1 MSDADTSGVQPGSMH
16 GKLCVVTGATSGI
29 GRETALGLA
38 ALGADVLLVGRDS
51 ARGAAAVADIKAR
64 GHRGEATFLAA
75 DFSSQ
80 ASVRRL
86 ADEIRARHP
95 RIDVLVNNAGG
106 VNATRRLTV
115 DGIEETF
122 AVNHLAPFLLT
133 QLLRDVLLASTPVRV
148 VTVASEAHRM
158 LKTLDFDNLQ
168 GEKRYK
174 PLLAYSISKLAN
186 ILFTYELARQL
197 QGTGVTTTC
206 LHPGV
211 VRTGIWQSSRGFL
224 KFVILLAKPFMM
236 TSAQSAQTVV
246 RLAADPALADT
257 TGRYFQKEKETRSS
271 ELSYDAEIT
280 ARLWKTSEALIR

>member
-1 MSDADTSGVQPGSMH
+1 MSDTDASGVQPGPMR
-16 GKLCVVTGATSGI
+16 GKFCVVTGATSGI

-38 ALGADVLLVGRDS
+38 ALGADVLLVGRN
-51 ARGAAAVADIKAR
+51 ATRGEATVAEIKAR
-64 GHRGEATFLAA
+64 RNEGEATFLAA

-86 ADEIRARHP
+86 AEKIRTRHS

-133 QLLRDVLLASTPVRV
+133 QLLRDVLLASTPARV
-148 VTVASEAHRM
+148 VTVSSEAHTM

-174 PLLAYSISKLAN
+174 PLLAYAISKLAN
-186 ILFTYELARQL
+186 VLFTYELARQFD
-197 QGTGVTTTC
+197 GAGATANC

-211 VRTGIWQSSRGFL
+211 VRTGIWQESRGL
-224 KFVILLAKPFMM
+224 MRFVVTLAKPFMLS
-236 TSAQSAQTVV
+236 SAQSARTVV
-246 RLAADPALADT
+246 RLAVDPALANI
-257 TGRYFQKEKETRSS
+257 TGRYFSKAKETRSS
-271 ELSYDAEIT
+271 ELSYDPEIA
-280 ARLWKTSEALIR
+280 ARLWKASEALIR